1 MLTGS
6 IFFPATRQC
15 LKYKIPRGRQQS
27 LKRRFFVKR
36 QFTFFQTFSRL
47 LQIAYFFKCRQTQK
61 GKKVFFVCLC
71 PQQYLNLD
79 IFTSCS

>member
-15 LKYKIPRGRQQS
+15 LKYKVPRGRQQS
-27 LKRRFFVKR
+27 KRRFLVKS

-47 LQIAYFFKCRQTQK
+47 LQIAYFVKCRQTQK

-71 PQQYLNLD
+71 PQQYLNLG